1 MKSFQEDVRLF
12 IVWGEAELAFAGETE
27 EKKKRAGRVV
37 RKASLFLCDSDLP
50 RLLFGGH
57 WMSGNCQL
65 GLAAVIAAAT
75 DGGLF
80 V

>member
-1 MKSFQEDVRLF
+1 
-12 IVWGEAELAFAGETE
+12 
-27 EKKKRAGRVV
+27 VV

-65 GLAAVIAAAT
+65 GLPAVIAAAT